1 MTTRVLTD
9 QQKLF
14 LEALFGDARGNP
26 VTARKMAGYSEGY
39 NTRDIMNSLK
49 DEILDMTRLYLATN
63 GPKAAFSMID
73 AMEDPTEL
81 GVKEK
86 MVAAKDVLDRIGI
99 VKTEKVQVEASNGLM
114 ILPAKDS
121 E

>member
-1 MTTRVLTD
+1 MTKRELTD
-9 QQKLF
+9 QQKKF
-14 LEALFGDARGNP
+14 LEALFGEAKGNP
-26 VTARKMAGYSEGY
+26 AHARKIAGYSEGY

-49 DEILDMTRLYLATN
+49 DEVLELTRLHLALN
-63 GPKAAFSMID
+63 GPKAAFAMIESI
-73 AMEDPTEL
+73 EDPTEL

-99 VKTEKVQVEASNGLM
+99 VKTEKVQVEAGNGLM
-114 ILPAKDS
+114 ILPAKDA